1 MLALLEEAKV
11 EMVVDQLPQLQRKL
25 QLQPHQLRQSTMDP
39 QVTRGTF

>member
-11 EMVVDQLPQLQRKL
+11 ETVLDQLPQLQRKL
-25 QLQPHQLRQSTMDP
+25 QLQPHQLRQSMIGP